1 MSAVQT
7 LCAALPVPA
16 AQAVGGH
23 QTAIKDHCQLRPGDA
38 TGASEMSIYKQK
50 RIDRLK
56 ARLAVLERQFAW
68 LQQSEHIAT
77 ADTAL
82 EEDRMQVTDVDL

>member
-1 MSAVQT
+1 
-7 LCAALPVPA
+7 
-16 AQAVGGH
+16 
-23 QTAIKDHCQLRPGDA
+23 
-38 TGASEMSIYKQK
+38 MSIYKQK

-56 ARLAVLERQFAW
+56 TRLAVLERQLAW

-82 EEDRMQVTDVDL
+82 GEDRMQVTDVDL